1 MQPGIHTGETTASK
15 IELAAIDASTRIPV
29 LFFFSSAV
37 FWLIVGTLFGA
48 LASFAM
54 HIPGLLADFPW
65 LHFGRIR
72 PAHLNVVAYGWAALA
87 GIGTAL
93 WLMAR
98 LCRTPLRF
106 PGVLL
111 AAGILWNIGMIVGV
125 LGILGGDSTSVE
137 WLEFPVY
144 ATPILFV
151 AFAFVGVWTV
161 MMFVF
166 RKPGHVYVS
175 QWFLLAA
182 FFWFPWLYGTANLM
196 VLIEPVQ
203 GVLQAVVNWWY
214 GHNALGLW
222 FTPIGLA
229 TAYYLIPKVVGKP
242 IHSYHLSIIG
252 FWSFAFFY
260 SWNGMHH
267 LIGGPLPAW
276 LITASI
282 VASVMMII
290 PVLTTAINHHMTMV
304 GSFHVLKFSP
314 TLRFTVFGAMSYTV
328 VSLQGVL
335 MSLRSFNEITHF
347 THYTVG
353 HAHLGLYAFYTM
365 ILFGAI
371 YYIMPRLVG
380 WEWPSSKLIKLHFW
394 SVALGILIMF
404 GALTV
409 GGFIQGLNLNNE
421 NIPFVEVMTQT
432 KPWLITRSWSGILI
446 SIGHLAFLISF
457 VMMIL
462 KLGKPKTEPTLLS

>member
-1 MQPGIHTGETTASK
+1 
-15 IELAAIDASTRIPV
+15 
-29 LFFFSSAV
+29 
-37 FWLIVGTLFGA
+37 
-48 LASFAM
+48 
-54 HIPGLLADFPW
+54 
-65 LHFGRIR
+65 
-72 PAHLNVVAYGWAALA
+72 
-87 GIGTAL
+87 
-93 WLMAR
+93 
-98 LCRTPLRF
+98 
-106 PGVLL
+106 
-111 AAGILWNIGMIVGV
+111 
-125 LGILGGDSTSVE
+125 
-137 WLEFPVY
+137 
-144 ATPILFV
+144 
-151 AFAFVGVWTV
+151 
-161 MMFVF
+161 
-166 RKPGHVYVS
+166 
-175 QWFLLAA
+175 
-182 FFWFPWLYGTANLM
+182 
-196 VLIEPVQ
+196 
-203 GVLQAVVNWWY
+203 
-214 GHNALGLW
+214 
-222 FTPIGLA
+222 
-229 TAYYLIPKVVGKP
+229 
-242 IHSYHLSIIG
+242 
-252 FWSFAFFY
+252 
-260 SWNGMHH
+260 MHH